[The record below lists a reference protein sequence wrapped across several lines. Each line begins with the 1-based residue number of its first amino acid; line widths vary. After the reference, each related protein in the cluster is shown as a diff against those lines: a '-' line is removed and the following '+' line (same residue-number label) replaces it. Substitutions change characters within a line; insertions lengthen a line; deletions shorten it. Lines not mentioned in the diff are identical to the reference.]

1 MFSAQYSLDINANSK
16 RDTGQSAEFQMQLG
30 LSPRDDLLTVQSK
43 GSQLWFLMQ

>member
-1 MFSAQYSLDINANSK
+1 MFSAQYSLNINANSEV
-16 RDTGQSAEFQMQLG
+16 DIGQSAEFQMQLA